1 MKRFKTGCFTQGIV
15 KKVTLPC
22 REQHSL
28 LEWPKFQSFRTK
40 KEGEAVVS
48 RQATDQAISRKAR
61 LWPEIPHDTVALPA
75 VPASPSASNA
85 STLITVGLSIAGV
98 AVTGFLYSR
107 FAPGGQGGFIV
118 VFIAMSAF
126 AAVGSL
132 ATFIIQISNTRRQKR
147 YLRRAYTE
155 KLQEVEKQ
163 LVLLQLKE
171 RQARIDLDPPFIQ
184 LETGSSAYEHLRVVP
199 LIMRSYSEQD
209 IQLWSRRPDDP
220 DFLTVRIGM
229 DNRPATFTTRSE
241 ESNTIALPGPF
252 DEMKAQARSLAA
264 GYASLVAPI
273 TVKLDE
279 HGPVAIASTPYGLEQ
294 ARNLAHTL
302 VSQLVYHHSP
312 EDVRVIVLAPKSQ
325 EAQWQWATILPHTR
339 VFDVSQPDS
348 SSAATLHEHAV
359 AIGPEEIIEYLPLI
373 SRELSRRELLLGDE
387 RRPGGAAPL
396 PRLVIVVD
404 HFDAS
409 TDLDPP
415 PIAMSVMAFGQQT
428 TGRPGR
434 VRLTIPP
441 LKRAELTLALSRGAH
456 LGVSTV
462 CICASLADIPTTC
475 GLLIDLSEQDT
486 TLSTSLMSHVT
497 KNSRGLVRVL
507 QPDPPPVVPCNMLDS
522 APYDA
527 LRYFATKMQP
537 LRPAITKRPQ
547 LRNQVDLRALFDPP
561 LDLASYDPSKY
572 WFDPAFRTSTPS
584 TGAPAQ
590 LRIPIGQKIG
600 DEIQYLDFVKD
611 GPHGLLI
618 GQTGSGKSELLQTLI
633 TSLAILYRPA
643 EVTFVLIDYK
653 AGLAL
658 EPFRHLPHTIGFL
671 SNVSS
676 AALIQRFITMLRA
689 EAVRREIRLKKGE
702 ISPRLIIII
711 DEFAEMARRT
721 ESVLDELFTITRV
734 GREIGMHLLLAAQRP
749 EGIIGNKVRDYV
761 QYRLCLRCA
770 SPEDSREVLGRTD
783 AANLP
788 ASIPGRGFLLHGD
801 NQLDLFQAAR
811 ATIPPGRGAS

>member
-1 MKRFKTGCFTQGIV
+1 M
-15 KKVTLPC
+15 
-22 REQHSL
+22 
-28 LEWPKFQSFRTK
+28 
-40 KEGEAVVS
+40 S
-48 RQATDQAISRKAR
+48 RQVTDQAISRKAR

-75 VPASPSASNA
+75 VPATPSASSA

-107 FAPGGQGGFIV
+107 FEPGGQGGFIV

-126 AAVGSL
+126 AAIGSL

-184 LETGSSAYEHLRVVP
+184 LDSGSPAYEHLRVVP
-199 LIMRSYSEQD
+199 LIMRSYNEQD

-220 DFLTVRIGM
+220 DFLTTRIGM
-229 DNRPATFTTRSE
+229 GNRPATFTTRGE

-264 GYASLVAPI
+264 DYASLVAPI
-273 TVKLDE
+273 TVKLEE
-279 HGPVAIASTPYGLEQ
+279 HGPVAIASSPYGLEQ

-348 SSAATLHEHAV
+348 NGAGTLHEHAV

-387 RRPGGAAPL
+387 RRPGSTAPL

-404 HFDAS
+404 HFDAN

-415 PIAMSVMAFGQQT
+415 PIAMSVMAFGQQPSA
-428 TGRPGR
+428 RPGR

-456 LGVSTV
+456 LGVSIV

-475 GLLIDLSEQDT
+475 GLLIDLSEPDNPSPT
-486 TLSTSLMSHVT
+486 PLMFPVT
-497 KNSRGLVRVL
+497 KNSRGFVRVL
-507 QPDPPPVVPCNMLDS
+507 QPDPPPVVTCDMLDS

-547 LRNQVDLRALFDPP
+547 LRSQVDLRALFDPP
-561 LDLASYDPSKY
+561 LDLASYDPARY
-572 WFDPAFRTSTPS
+572 WFDPAFRTTTPS
-584 TGAPAQ
+584 TGGPAQ

-676 AALIQRFITMLRA
+676 PALIQRFITMLRA

-702 ISPRLIIII
+702 ISPRLNHHH
-711 DEFAEMARRT
+711 R
-721 ESVLDELFTITRV
+721 
-734 GREIGMHLLLAAQRP
+734 
-749 EGIIGNKVRDYV
+749 
-761 QYRLCLRCA
+761 
-770 SPEDSREVLGRTD
+770 
-783 AANLP
+783 
-788 ASIPGRGFLLHGD
+788 
-801 NQLDLFQAAR
+801 
-811 ATIPPGRGAS
+811 